1 MEPPPAVPDHPRVK
15 TGGINPGHW
24 GYFHSYSR
32 ATYQKLEVEE
42 QDRRSIPIE
51 PDKLE
56 HDLPRGDETEAGE
69 TRGWFSHWR
78 RGVGPTLRG
87 WAKGSRGAV
96 IHMLAV
102 SAQKF
107 GVVDEDG
114 RRPRGPHLRGVG
126 AQEGGHRRLWHRDR
140 RRRLLPCQ
148 LDRAA
153 PRASRWM
160 QLTRSMLPLSV
171 GRPHDAPAQ
180 RPSAPARPATAS
192 ACLPTSRTRSWRSV
206 GDL

>member
-78 RGVGPTLRG
+78 RGVGPTLRE

-126 AQEGGHRRLWHRDR
+126 AQEGGHRRSWTTSSTRPSRTSLSR
-140 RRRLLPCQ
+140 RRTA
-148 LDRAA
+148 AA
-153 PRASRWM
+153 PAADGSLPAS
-160 QLTRSMLPLSV
+160 L
-171 GRPHDAPAQ
+171 DAN
-180 RPSAPARPATAS
+180 
-192 ACLPTSRTRSWRSV
+192 
-206 GDL
+206 